1 MSDKELR
8 GSKRK
13 DSLNLLDYIVLDGS
27 GDELNRAMAR
37 TLNVSEKGILLET
50 HVPFD
55 IGQELSITI
64 GLENDLVEVHGRIVR
79 CESGDF
85 DGYHSGVE
93 FLDISPDQM
102 VTLNKFLTAFNKKNE
117 GSGWL

>member
-1 MSDKELR
+1 MTDKELR

-13 DSLNLLDYIVLDGS
+13 DSLNLLDYIVLDES
-27 GDELNRAMAR
+27 GEELNRAMAR

-55 IGQELSITI
+55 IGQELAITI
-64 GLENDLVEVHGRIVR
+64 GLENDLVEVRGEILR
-79 CESGDF
+79 CEKGGG
-85 DGYHSGVE
+85 DGYNSGVE
-93 FLDISPDQM
+93 FLEISPDEM
-102 VTLNKFLTAFNKKNE
+102 VTLRKFLTEFNKKKE